1 MATKK
6 KPESKAADTPAP
18 NREQR
23 RREKFG
29 KAGKLNR
36 HDPAVPWPESQA
48 NPALLGQ
55 PPDQGAHS
63 GRPDQGVTHQT
74 GPGTGGA
81 TESPGRTP
89 HYEGAHPG
97 TKPKG

>member
-6 KPESKAADTPAP
+6 QPADKPSSVTP

-29 KAGKLNR
+29 KAGNVHQHNPLG
-36 HDPAVPWPESQA
+36 PWPESEA
-48 NPALLGQ
+48 NPALRDATGDQ
-55 PPDQGAHS
+55 AAHAGGPDQ
-63 GRPDQGVTHQT
+63 DVTHLT

-81 TESPGRTP
+81 TETADRTP
-89 HYEGAHPG
+89 AIEGAKPG

>member
-6 KPESKAADTPAP
+6 KPAAKPQPAIA

-29 KAGKLNR
+29 KAGKVHQHNPLG
-36 HDPAVPWPESQA
+36 PWPESET
-48 NPALLGQ
+48 NPALRDAIGDQ
-55 PPDQGAHS
+55 AAHTGSPDQDVA
-63 GRPDQGVTHQT
+63 HQT

-81 TESPGRTP
+81 TETADRTP
-89 HYEGAHPG
+89 AIEGAKPT